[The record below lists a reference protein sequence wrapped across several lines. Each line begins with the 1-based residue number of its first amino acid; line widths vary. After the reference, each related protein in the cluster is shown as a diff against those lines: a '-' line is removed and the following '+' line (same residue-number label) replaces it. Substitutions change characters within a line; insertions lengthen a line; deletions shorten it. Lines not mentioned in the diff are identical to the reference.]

1 MVAFRLELEPLARSL
16 QEELKQSKPFVSLEV
31 EAYVSLMRTYAVLS
45 QPLNDLF
52 KNFGITQTVYNLMR
66 IIRGGPEE
74 GVPCALIADRLV
86 TRVPDVTRLVDRAV
100 EAGLVERNRPESDRR
115 VVLLTLTAKGKDL
128 LIEMQEPLLQAHHA
142 QMKGLN
148 QDELAN
154 LVDSLARL
162 RAGE

>member
-1 MVAFRLELEPLARSL
+1 VVKSL
-16 QEELKQSKPFVSLEV
+16 QEELKQSKPFVSVEV
-31 EAYVSLMRTYAVLS
+31 EAYVSLMRTYAILS

-52 KNFGITQTVYNLMR
+52 KEFGITQTLYNLMR

-74 GVPCALIADRLV
+74 GVPCSIISDRLV

-115 VVLLTLTAKGKDL
+115 VVLLSLTPKGTAL
-128 LIEMQEPLLQAHHA
+128 LNEMQEPLLQAHHA

-148 QDELAN
+148 KTELRT
-154 LVDSLARL
+154 LIDLLARL

>member
-1 MVAFRLELEPLARSL
+1 MAKSL
-16 QEELKQSKPFVSLEV
+16 QEELKQSKPFASVEV

-52 KNFGITQTVYNLMR
+52 KDFGITQTIYNLMR
-66 IIRGGPEE
+66 IIRGGPED
-74 GVPCALIADRLV
+74 GVPCAIISDRLV

-115 VVLLTLTAKGKDL
+115 VVLLTLTPKGTDL
-128 LIEMQEPLLQAHHA
+128 LNAMQEPLLQAHHV

-148 QDELAN
+148 KAELGT
-154 LVDSLARL
+154 LVELLARL
-162 RAGE
+162 RAAE

>member
-1 MVAFRLELEPLARSL
+1 V
-16 QEELKQSKPFVSLEV
+16 EV
-31 EAYVSLMRTYAVLS
+31 EAYVSLMRTYAILS

-52 KNFGITQTVYNLMR
+52 KEFGITQTLYNLMR

-74 GVPCALIADRLV
+74 GVPCSIISDRLV

-115 VVLLTLTAKGKDL
+115 VVLLSLTPKGTAL
-128 LIEMQEPLLQAHHA
+128 LNEMQEPLLQAHHA

-148 QDELAN
+148 KTELRT
-154 LVDSLARL
+154 LIDLLARL

>member
-1 MVAFRLELEPLARSL
+1 MPKSL
-16 QEELKQSKPFVSLEV
+16 QEELKQSKPFASLEV
-31 EAYVSLMRTYAVLS
+31 EAYVSLIRTHAVLT

-52 KNFGITQTVYNLMR
+52 KEFGITQSIYNLMR

-74 GVPCALIADRLV
+74 GVPCAIISDRLV

-115 VVLLTLTAKGKDL
+115 VVLLTLTPKGTAL
-128 LIEMQEPLLQAHHA
+128 LNEMQEPLLEAHHT

-148 QDELAN
+148 QAELST
-154 LVDSLARL
+154 LIDLLARL
-162 RAGE
+162 RAVD